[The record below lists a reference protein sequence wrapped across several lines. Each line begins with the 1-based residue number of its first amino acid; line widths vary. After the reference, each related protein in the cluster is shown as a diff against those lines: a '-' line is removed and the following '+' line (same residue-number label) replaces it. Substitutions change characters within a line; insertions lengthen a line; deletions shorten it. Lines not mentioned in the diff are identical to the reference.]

1 MKILISVAILTILTS
16 SLCFAQSP
24 NFEWAKSVGGPDQ
37 QANISCLT
45 TDAQG
50 NSYVTGFYH
59 NTIVFGNDTL
69 PPQVNYDNI
78 FVVKYDSAGNV
89 LWARSAGGTIS
100 TVSYAISLDASDNV
114 YVTGG
119 FNSPTITFGNTT
131 LVNGTGSEI
140 IFIAKYDSSGN
151 VLWAKSA
158 EGINSAEGYGIS
170 SVANGNFYLAGY
182 FNTPTITLGSYTLTN
197 NGTDNIFVVKY
208 DSAGNVLWAKSVGG
222 TGEDISYA
230 LTTDA
235 IGNAYVTG
243 YFTSSS
249 ITFGGTTLVN
259 STGNEM
265 YFIAKYDASGNP
277 VWAQGG
283 GNADNSTGQNIITDA
298 KDHVYLTGTYG
309 SASIVFGLDTLSGGS
324 AFIVKYDSA
333 GNVLLASE
341 GINIGN
347 NMSVNAN
354 ENIFVTGSTIGSNGW
369 IPFVSKYDSVFN
381 MLWVKNVGS
390 LMRDDYGYDI
400 SMDASGNVYVTGN
413 FSSPTIIFD
422 SITLTNSNGSGNNYA
437 FFIAKIGTCITP
449 VSPTNTTVIAA
460 QTIDS
465 GNVTTLT
472 VNGVGMVSWYTAS
485 TGGSFLGAGSTFS
498 TPVLTTTT
506 TFYAQDSTCES
517 SSRTAIT
524 VTVNSPATG
533 VQIINN
539 GDNITVYPNPSS
551 GEFLFSEVKIGYSM
565 SVYNVLGEIIYTS
578 IIDKS
583 NYQINLSGRGKGIY
597 FYRVTENN
605 APIQQGKIIVE

>member
-1 MKILISVAILTILTS
+1 MKKLLPVAILTILTS

-24 NFEWAKSVGGPDQ
+24 NFEWAKSVGGTDQ
-37 QANISCLT
+37 QADISCII
-45 TDAQG
+45 TDGSG
-50 NSYVTGFYH
+50 NSYVTGFYQ
-59 NTIVFGNDTL
+59 NIIVFANDTFTSAG
-69 PPQVNYDNI
+69 NTDI

-89 LWARSAGGTIS
+89 LWARSVGGTIGD
-100 TVSYAISLDASDNV
+100 VSYGISMDASDNV

-119 FNSPTITFGNTT
+119 FNSPTISFGNTT
-131 LVNGTGSEI
+131 LVNGTGSEMV
-140 IFIAKYDSSGN
+140 FIAKYDASGN
-151 VLWAKSA
+151 VLWAERA

-182 FNTPTITLGSYTLTN
+182 FNTSTITFGSYTLTN

-208 DSAGNVLWAKSVGG
+208 DSAGNVLWARSAGG

-249 ITFGGTTLVN
+249 ITFGSTTLVN

-309 SASIVFGLDTLSGGS
+309 STSIIFGQDTLSGGS

-333 GNVLLASE
+333 GTVLLASE
-341 GINIGN
+341 GINIGY
-347 NMSVNAN
+347 NMSINAN
-354 ENIFVTGSTIGSNGW
+354 EDIFVTGSTIGSNGW

-390 LMRDDYGYDI
+390 LMRDDYGYGI
-400 SMDASGNVYVTGN
+400 SMDASDNIYVTGN

-422 SITLTNSNGSGNNYA
+422 SIILTNSNGIGDNYA

-472 VNGVGMVSWYTAS
+472 VNGVGMVSWYNAS

-498 TPVLTTTT
+498 TPVLTATT

-539 GDNITVYPNPSS
+539 SDNITVYPNPSS
-551 GEFLFSEVKIGYSM
+551 GEFLFSGVKIGYSM
-565 SVYNVLGEIIYTS
+565 EVYNVLGEIIYTS

-605 APIQQGKIIVE
+605 APIQRDKIIVE